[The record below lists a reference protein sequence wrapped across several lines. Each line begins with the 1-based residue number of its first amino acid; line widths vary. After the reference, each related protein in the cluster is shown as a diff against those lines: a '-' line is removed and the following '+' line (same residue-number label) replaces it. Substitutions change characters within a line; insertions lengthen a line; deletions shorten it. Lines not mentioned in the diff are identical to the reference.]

1 MVARGGEW
9 EKAELEEDD
18 QEVQTSRGF
27 PGGSVVKNPAI
38 NARDRNSIP
47 NPGKSHMPQSN

>member
-1 MVARGGEW
+1 VVARGGEQ

-27 PGGSVVKNPAI
+27 PGGSVVKNPFLLI
-38 NARDRNSIP
+38 LNPLLFLLQYDVSP
-47 NPGKSHMPQSN
+47 NVV